1 LPASIS
7 CWSALARDAGGLVH
21 QLYRVTVH
29 REQARLLQLSTDS
42 LEDSMF
48 ACKYFLLERGLP
60 AMQPTRSFSY
70 TVSSFIAGKR
80 APAGVALE
88 VFMAFKFFCQ

>member
-1 LPASIS
+1 
-7 CWSALARDAGGLVH
+7 
-21 QLYRVTVH
+21 
-29 REQARLLQLSTDS
+29 
-42 LEDSMF
+42 MF

-60 AMQPTRSFSY
+60 AMQATRSFSF

-88 VFMAFKFFCQ
+88 VFMVLSFFVSSTYLLHVMFLMVIS